1 MDFCG
6 GDWGAVGGG
15 EFAIEIG
22 GAKAAVR
29 GVSMRVAEA
38 VALGMRGQSTS
49 ASIGEAKLATV
60 FVRFGAFRSH
70 AGRVTVCV
78 YSCLVTGG
86 YVQFRTAVVSVR
98 MRTYVGSSNQ
108 RSVIRKRVKK
118 RKTQDPPLPKPT
130 AQGWGT
136 RLGFSKYLALRPT

>member
-6 GDWGAVGGG
+6 GDHGAGGGG

-29 GVSMRVAEA
+29 GVGMRVAEA

-49 ASIGEAKLATV
+49 ASIGESKLATV
-60 FVRFGAFRSH
+60 FGRFGAFRSH
-70 AGRVTVCV
+70 AGRVTLCV
-78 YSCLVTGG
+78 YGCLVTGG
-86 YVQFRTAVVSVR
+86 YVQFRTAEVSVR

-108 RSVIRKRVKK
+108 RSVIRKRGKK
-118 RKTQDPPLPKPT
+118 RKIQTRVPKT
-130 AQGWGT
+130 GT
-136 RLGFSKYLALRPT
+136 RATRQNA

>member
-1 MDFCG
+1 VDFCG

-38 VALGMRGQSTS
+38 VALGMSGEGTA
-49 ASIGEAKLATV
+49 ASIGESKLATV
-60 FVRFGAFRSH
+60 FGRFGAFRSH
-70 AGRVTVCV
+70 AERVTLCV

-98 MRTYVGSSNQ
+98 MGSRAKVGNNNQ
-108 RSVIRKRVKK
+108 
-118 RKTQDPPLPKPT
+118 
-130 AQGWGT
+130 
-136 RLGFSKYLALRPT
+136 